1 MKNIVTLVLLAI
13 FSTVVFG
20 QSIPNNK
27 FENWESFG
35 GYENPENWDTPN
47 AEISLLGQATVSKS
61 TDAYSGS
68 FSAKLETKNLVL
80 ADAPGLITLADFS
93 VDITTLEFEF
103 KGGLPLQENV
113 ARLSGM
119 YKYSGAGSDSAS
131 VVIYNYKRDNEG
143 IIDTIGVGIK
153 SLGDADAW
161 TSFTVQMEVLNSNI
175 PDTFNVIILSSG
187 ESFKA
192 GSVLLVDSLT
202 IETNTGI
209 LSLDRKKEDI
219 SIYPNPATEQVTLEM
234 NSSANN
240 RVVQVYNYMGSYIMQ
255 KEFNNKSVS
264 IPVSNLPAGYY
275 NFRIVQIN
283 NIVSYGSLIVK

>member
-1 MKNIVTLVLLAI
+1 MKNIITLVLLTI
-13 FSTVVFG
+13 FSTVLFG

-35 GYENPENWDTPN
+35 AFENPENWDTPN
-47 AEISLLGQATVSKS
+47 TEISILGQATVSKS
-61 TDAYSGS
+61 TDAFSGS
-68 FSAKLETKNLVL
+68 FSAMLETKNLVL

-119 YKYSGAGSDSAS
+119 YKYSGAGNDSAS

-143 IIDTIGVGIK
+143 VIDTIGVGIK
-153 SLGDADAW
+153 SLGDADSW
-161 TSFTVQMEVLNSNI
+161 TTFTVEMQVLNSNI

-209 LSLDRKKEDI
+209 LSLDRKKEEI
-219 SIYPNPATEQVTLEM
+219 SIFPNPATDHVTLEM
-234 NSSANN
+234 KSTGNN
-240 RVVQVYNYMGSYIMQ
+240 RFVQVYSYSGSYILT
-255 KEFNNKSVS
+255 KEFNLNSVN
-264 IPVSNLPAGYY
+264 IPVSNLPSGYY
-275 NFRIVQIN
+275 NFRVVQGE
-283 NIVSYGSLIVK
+283 NIVSFGSFIVR